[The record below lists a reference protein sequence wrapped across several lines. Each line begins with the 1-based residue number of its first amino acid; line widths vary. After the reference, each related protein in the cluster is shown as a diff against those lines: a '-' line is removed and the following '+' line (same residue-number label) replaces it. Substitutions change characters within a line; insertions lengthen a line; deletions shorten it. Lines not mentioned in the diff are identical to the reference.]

1 METDKDPTFAEA
13 LLALAIAERNWH
25 NGAAIGDA
33 WEAGVTDA
41 AKFVSGPSLM
51 TYAPPSIRRAL
62 GVDGLPKELESDL
75 LSIAVKRYQH
85 AESERDALRAE
96 LETARANVLAANLR
110 TRTAN
115 DERDALAA
123 KLAEK
128 EATRVRIYNELIAY
142 QHERDRLAGIADRA
156 GRILDEAAA
165 RKPLDAKEQS

>member
-13 LLALAIAERNWH
+13 LLAQALWWARCTQLSKMSYSDAESIARRAVE
-25 NGAAIGDA
+25 
-33 WEAGVTDA
+33 
-41 AKFVSGPSLM
+41 S
-51 TYAPPSIRRAL
+51 APPSIRRAL